1 MKIRQDYLVLK
12 YTHQPLFQS
21 DSILSIPQVLSVDNF
36 KGGLDKQSTR
46 RHLRYCIDI
55 DYVATRRI
63 RLYRSIGLFVW
74 WRWPVCKTRPT
85 HLQLQCTISDFNA
98 NLCSAPRW
106 FIVKCSTADK
116 WTGWKMPP
124 MFTFRGVPVH
134 PISQKSPAEST
145 LDPVSCSGVK
155 EPSLSK
161 VSSSNFSRR
170 RPVVECAEPYML
182 VSSFAWCI

>member
-63 RLYRSIGLFVW
+63 RLYRSIGLFV
-74 WRWPVCKTRPT
+74 
-85 HLQLQCTISDFNA
+85 
-98 NLCSAPRW
+98 
-106 FIVKCSTADK
+106 
-116 WTGWKMPP
+116 
-124 MFTFRGVPVH
+124 
-134 PISQKSPAEST
+134 
-145 LDPVSCSGVK
+145 
-155 EPSLSK
+155 
-161 VSSSNFSRR
+161 
-170 RPVVECAEPYML
+170 
-182 VSSFAWCI
+182 